1 MFGFQRSGAPLRQ
14 NPDPAGK
21 GEPVSSTPNG
31 RRRNGV
37 DPWTFLLGCVGVP
50 GRSTASG
57 SQLNLGDVIRMGV
70 WWYIGG
76 ANIKL
81 M

>member
-1 MFGFQRSGAPLRQ
+1 MPRFGKTLTLLEKVNLFRLP
-14 NPDPAGK
+14 
-21 GEPVSSTPNG
+21 PNG
-31 RRRNGV
+31 RRQNGV
-37 DPWTFLLGCVGVP
+37 DPWNFLLGSVGVP
-50 GRSTASG
+50 GRSTAFG